1 MTFYLMTLCL
11 MKKRTTKIIAGT
23 FMVLYYPFY
32 FVAWC
37 LHKVVRLA
45 LAVVYLLLL
54 DTRRAY
60 DIVVN
65 LFTRF

>member
-1 MTFYLMTLCL
+1 MIFYPMILCL
-11 MKKRTTKIIAGT
+11 MKKRTTKIIAAI
-23 FMVLYYPFY
+23 FMVLYYPVY

-45 LAVVYLLLL
+45 LAIVYLLML

-65 LFTRF
+65 LFTRM